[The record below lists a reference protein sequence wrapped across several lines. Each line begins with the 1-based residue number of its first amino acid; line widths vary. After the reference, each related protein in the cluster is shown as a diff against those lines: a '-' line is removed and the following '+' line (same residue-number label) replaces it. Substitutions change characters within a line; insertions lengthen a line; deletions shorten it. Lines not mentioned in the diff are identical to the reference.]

1 MVGGTSKK
9 SDFSYLFRLRQNSGL
24 KLSLDN
30 KTWRKKNRKEID
42 DKYPIF
48 DVKVGQKI
56 CLGALFSIRRF
67 CIIVSLVFV
76 RLFFADRYNNNISV
90 Y

>member
-1 MVGGTSKK
+1 MLRGTSKK
-9 SDFSYLFRLRQNSGL
+9 SDLLDLFRLPRNLGL

-30 KTWRKKNRKEID
+30 KLGAKRIGKND

-56 CLGALFSIRRF
+56 CLGALFSARSF
-67 CIIVSLVFV
+67 CTGVLLVNA
-76 RLFFADRYNNNISV
+76 LFTSNNTNKNMSA